1 MINIIF
7 IVFLINILNFINC
20 VFIFPFEK
28 YLSAPEGLETMEDIL
43 NNEIYTDIKIG
54 TPIQTIN
61 AKITFS
67 SSTFYI
73 TGISGYQYDPQKSST
88 YKKES
93 NYEREYFQED
103 FSKGYISS
111 DSIYFLDYKTKKQ
124 TPLTS
129 FIFIQ
134 PTERK
139 KESKLKPAQIGFKL
153 YSTSVSSNEQ
163 IMDNLKKK
171 NILKNNVIFIKFS
184 KKQSN
189 GILYIGDFP
198 HNFDKDIYSIDN
210 FYKTKVSYISHIP
223 SWNIQFEEI
232 LFDNNVKS
240 KFRQCDLIYDFGGI
254 LAPNDYY
261 DYIKNNFF
269 NNLINKGECSEKE
282 IKDNYKTFKC
292 KGSAQIKTFKTL
304 IFKSKDLKYNF
315 ELNYEDLFLSN
326 KGEYY
331 FLIVFKNNYEPNNW
345 IFGKPFLKKYDFVL
359 DFDRKEIGFYGKSY
373 SNSFDSLWIIIII
386 LIIIIIGIIYLIF
399 KVSKNKKG
407 KRMVTTELIDD
418 HYFPQN

>member
-1 MINIIF
+1 MIKIIF
-7 IVFLINILNFINC
+7 IVFLLIILNIINC

-28 YLSAPEGLETMEDIL
+28 HLKAPEGLETMEDIL

-73 TGISGYQYDPQKSST
+73 TNISGYQYDPQKSST
-88 YKKES
+88 YKIENDYEKE
-93 NYEREYFQED
+93 YYLED
-103 FSKGYISS
+103 FSKGYICS
-111 DSIYFLDYKTKKQ
+111 DSIYFIDYKTKKQ

-129 FIFIQ
+129 FFFIL

-139 KESKLKPAQIGFKL
+139 SESSSLKSAQIGFKL
-153 YSTSVSSNEQ
+153 YSSTNCEQ

-171 NILKNNVIFIKFS
+171 EILNNNVIFIKFS

-198 HNFDKDIYSIDN
+198 HNFDKNYYSIN
-210 FYKTKVSYISHIP
+210 SFYKTKVTYLDHIP

-232 LFDNNVKS
+232 LYDTNTKA
-240 KFRQCDLIYDFGGI
+240 KFRQCDFIYDFGGI

-261 DYIKNNFF
+261 EYIKNTFF
-269 NNLINKGECSEKE
+269 NNLINKGECYENE
-282 IKDNYKTFKC
+282 IKDNYQTFKC

-359 DFDRKEIGFYGKSY
+359 DFERKEIGFYGKNYSY
-373 SNSFDSLWIIIII
+373 SFDSLWIVIFI
-386 LIIIIIGIIYLIF
+386 LIIIIIGIIYLII
-399 KVSKNKKG
+399 KVSINKKG
-407 KRMVTTELIDD
+407 KKMVTTELIDN

>member
-1 MINIIF
+1 MIKNIF
-7 IVFLINILNFINC
+7 IVILLNILNYINN

-28 YLSAPEGLETMEDIL
+28 HLNAPEGLETMEDIL

-73 TGISGYQYDPQKSST
+73 TGISGYQYDPLKSST
-88 YKKES
+88 YKKE
-93 NYEREYFQED
+93 NNHENEYYLED

-111 DSIYFLDYKTKKQ
+111 DSIYFIDYKTKKQ

-129 FIFIQ
+129 FFFIL

-139 KESKLKPAQIGFKL
+139 SESSPLKPAQIGFKL
-153 YSTSVSSNEQ
+153 YSSTNCEQ

-171 NILKNNVIFIKFS
+171 EILKNNVIFIKFS

-198 HNFDKDIYSIDN
+198 HNFDKNYYSKN
-210 FYKTKVSYISHIP
+210 RFYKTKVTYLDHIP
-223 SWNIQFEEI
+223 SWNILFEEI
-232 LFDNNVKS
+232 LYDSRTKS
-240 KFRQCDLIYDFGGI
+240 KFRQCDFIYDFGGI

-261 DYIKNNFF
+261 EYIKNTFF
-269 NNLINKGECSEKE
+269 NNLINKGECYENE
-282 IKDNYKTFKC
+282 IKDNYQTFKC

-331 FLIVFKNNYEPNNW
+331 FLIVFKNNYEPNSW

-373 SNSFDSLWIIIII
+373 SISFDSLWIVIFI
-386 LIIIIIGIIYLIF
+386 LIIIIIGISYLIY
-399 KVSKNKKG
+399 KVSIIKKG
-407 KRMVTTELIDD
+407 KRMVTTELIDN
-418 HYFPQN
+418 HYFPQD